1 MTLPPS
7 AMPRAIDLRYPSNRF
22 AAGGFVVGVL
32 LSRSLGRR
40 WPQALG
46 DGLAGFAAW
55 AIAREL
61 DPDYPAT
68 ANAALPLGWAASV
81 AGGPP
86 NPLGSFAAL
95 SGLRVLAGT
104 VGFAPTA
111 GDTLSLAAMAALTAL
126 SGERAAAAFPGAAL
140 SLSVAHRDQFSPAP
154 TAALALAPV
163 LLPSFGRRT
172 QSSRVA
178 DLVCLAALLAAEP
191 LTRPEDILCT
201 CDQTPTKVV
210 SGRIRQARQLALGG
224 LAAGLLLH
232 QTRSLTPLAAAV
244 LSVGWRRS
252 KKGDTPRV
260 FPPRAANR

>member
-1 MTLPPS
+1 MTKTQS
-7 AMPRAIDLRYPSNRF
+7 ALPRAIDLRYPSNRF

-40 WPQALG
+40 WPQAVG
-46 DGLAGFAAW
+46 DGLAGFTAW

-95 SGLRVLAGT
+95 SGLRLLAGT
-104 VGFAPTA
+104 VGLAPTTS
-111 GDTLSLAAMAALTAL
+111 DVWTLAAVSTLTAL
-126 SGERAAAAFPGAAL
+126 SGERVTAAL
-140 SLSVAHRDQFSPAP
+140 PGTALGLSVAHHDQFSPAP
-154 TAALALAPV
+154 AAALALAPV
-163 LLPSFGRRT
+163 LLPSLRANPPSGLPANLL
-172 QSSRVA
+172 S
-178 DLVCLAALLAAEP
+178 LAALATFGP
-191 LTRPEDILCT
+191 LTQYEAIGSQ
-201 CDQTPTKVV
+201 CDQTPTEVV
-210 SGRIRQARQLALGG
+210 AGRVKQARQLALGG
-224 LAAGLLLH
+224 LAAALALQ

-252 KKGDTPRV
+252 KKDGTPRV
-260 FPPRAANR
+260 SPRRAT